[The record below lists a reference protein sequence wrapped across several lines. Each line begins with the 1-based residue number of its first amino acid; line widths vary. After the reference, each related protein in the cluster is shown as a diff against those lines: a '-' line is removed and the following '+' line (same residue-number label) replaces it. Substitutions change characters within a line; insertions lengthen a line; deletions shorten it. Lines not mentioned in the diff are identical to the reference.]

1 MPLVL
6 RLYLR
11 LRVLRVQ
18 GFVDLRVFAVRFLNL
33 PLLVYKRLGEL
44 LLLELVVVDS
54 SSPLTI
60 ELLVA

>member
-1 MPLVL
+1 VPLVL

-18 GFVDLRVFAVRFLNL
+18 GFVDLSVFAVGFLNL
-33 PLLVYKRLGEL
+33 PLLVYKGLGEL
-44 LLLELVVVDS
+44 LLVELIVVDS
-54 SSPLTI
+54 SSALTI

>member
-33 PLLVYKRLGEL
+33 PLLVYKGLGEL
-44 LLLELVVVDS
+44 LLVQLVVVDS
-54 SSPLTI
+54 SSALTI

>member
-18 GFVDLRVFAVRFLNL
+18 GFVDLRVFAVGFLNL

-44 LLLELVVVDS
+44 LLVELVVVDS